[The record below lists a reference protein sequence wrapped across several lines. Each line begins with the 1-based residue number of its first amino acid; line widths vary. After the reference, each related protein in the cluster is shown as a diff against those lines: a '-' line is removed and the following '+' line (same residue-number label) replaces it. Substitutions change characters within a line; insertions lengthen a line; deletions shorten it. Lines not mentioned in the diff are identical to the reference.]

1 MKIQNRFA
9 NRKKMQG
16 VALITVMLIVA
27 LAAIITT
34 QMTARLQLQMQRTT
48 NINYNQQAYWY
59 ALSAEALAKR
69 ILINSF
75 EDEDEEDVTHLG
87 QTWAQGEMTY
97 PVDYGEITGEISDM
111 NACFNLNSLKGD
123 YEKIS
128 GQDRTIPQKVFEDL
142 LLALNLEGVG
152 EFEAEYLTDALIDWL
167 DDDSSISSAGGAEDN
182 DYASKEFPYFAA
194 NNYLVSVSELRVI
207 EHFTAE
213 IIHVLKD
220 YVCVLPDS
228 ALHAIN
234 INTMDSEKPEL
245 LQALL
250 DIPLSDATQLL
261 SVRDIDGYEDTSD
274 FFELPEYTQLTISD
288 ADARKEQLVV
298 DSEYFKLKTQTSF
311 NESYFSLISLLV
323 VEDNNQ
329 VRVINR
335 TIGRE

>member
-1 MKIQNRFA
+1 MKVSKIFVHS
-9 NRKKMQG
+9 KKMQG

-34 QMTARLQLQMQRTT
+34 QMTARMQLQMQRTT

-59 ALSAEALAKR
+59 ALGAEALAKR
-69 ILINSF
+69 ILITSF
-75 EDEDEEDVTHLG
+75 EDEDDVTHLA

-111 NACFNLNSLKGD
+111 NACFNLNSLKGSYD
-123 YEKIS
+123 KIA
-128 GQDRTIPQKVFEDL
+128 GQERTIPQKVFEDL
-142 LLALNLEGVG
+142 LLALNIEGVG

-167 DDDSSISSAGGAEDN
+167 DSDSSISSAGGAEDN

-194 NNYLVSVSELRVI
+194 NNYLVNVSELRIV
-207 EHFTAE
+207 EHFTPE

-228 ALHAIN
+228 DLHAIN
-234 INTMDSEKPEL
+234 INTIDIEQPEL
-245 LQALL
+245 LKALL
-250 DIPLSDATQLL
+250 DISLSDATQLL
-261 SVRDIDGYEDTSD
+261 SVRSLDGYEEIEE

-298 DSEYFKLKTQTSF
+298 DSEYFKLKTQASF

-329 VRVINR
+329 VRVISR